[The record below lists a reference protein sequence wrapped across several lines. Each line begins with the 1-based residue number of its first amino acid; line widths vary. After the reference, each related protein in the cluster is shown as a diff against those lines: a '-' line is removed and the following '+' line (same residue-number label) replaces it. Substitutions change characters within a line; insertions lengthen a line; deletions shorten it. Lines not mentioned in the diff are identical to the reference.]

1 MGSCSSKK
9 YKINVKNSSSLEDEI
24 VQELKVLEKVYE
36 RKRRYSEPINKIIV
50 YPLYNTRPRRR
61 RRKIRSLSEN

>member
-36 RKRRYSEPINKIIV
+36 RKRRYSEPNKIIV
-50 YPLYNTRPRRR
+50 YPLYNTRPRR
-61 RRKIRSLSEN
+61 IRSLSEN